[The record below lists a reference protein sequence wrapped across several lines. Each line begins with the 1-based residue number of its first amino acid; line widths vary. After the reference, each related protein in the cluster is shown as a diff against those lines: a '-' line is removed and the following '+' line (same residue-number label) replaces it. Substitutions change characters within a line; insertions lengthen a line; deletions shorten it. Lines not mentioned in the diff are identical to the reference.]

1 MEGTAETGSGTQNQS
16 GLSNIDI
23 TKWLADN
30 KLQKIEEVFRQRDV
44 GLDEIVEFTEQELND
59 FATDLQLDTLQK
71 KNVLLKQFKIY
82 NQKINSH
89 QVT

>member
-71 KNVLLKQFKIY
+71 KTFC
-82 NQKINSH
+82 
-89 QVT
+89 